1 MAMIALKRIIKGGFL
16 NFKRGGL
23 ISWAAVLVVTVT
35 LSVITIIIFLQAVLH
50 FSLGVIKDK
59 VDVTIYITKNTPED
73 KIMFLK
79 SSLEKL
85 PEVVRI
91 SYTNAE
97 ENLQAF
103 RLLHSNDYPTIQ
115 ALDEINDNPL
125 LATLGVKAKEISQY
139 EAIANFLK
147 SDNALVLGSVSI
159 IDHTNYYNNKIV
171 ISKLNTIISG
181 AQKLGFLM
189 TLIFVIISIIITF
202 NTIRLTIFIS
212 KEEIGVM
219 RLVGAS
225 KMHVQGPFMIEGA
238 IYGIVATLITLIL
251 FWPAMAWLGRNM
263 TDFLGINMYNY
274 YISSFFQIFGILLLS
289 GVGLGIISS
298 FWAVRKYLNK

>member
-23 ISWAAVLVVTVT
+23 VSWAAVLVVTIT

-50 FSLGVIKDK
+50 FSLDVIKDK
-59 VDVTIYITKNTPED
+59 VDVTIYITKNTSED
-73 KIMFLK
+73 KITLLK

-85 PEVVRI
+85 PEVTRV
-91 SYTNAE
+91 SYTSAE
-97 ENLQAF
+97 DNLKTF

-115 ALDEINDNPL
+115 ALDEINENPL

-139 EAIANFLK
+139 ESIANFLK

-159 IDHTNYYNNKIV
+159 IDHTNYYNNKMV
-171 ISKLNTIISG
+171 INKLNTIISG
-181 AQKLGFLM
+181 AQKLGFLV
-189 TLIFVIISIIITF
+189 TLLFVIISIIITF

-238 IYGIVATLITLIL
+238 IYGVIATFITMIL
-251 FWPAMAWLGRNM
+251 FWPAMAWFGRNM

-274 YISSFFQIFGILLLS
+274 YLSSFFQIFAILLLS
-289 GVGLGIISS
+289 GIGLGIISS